1 MKKKLLSLLVIC
13 IMVLSSFT
21 VSFAAEA
28 APAPSVK
35 DEDLYAVPG
44 AEAIEN
50 IGKEGVIF
58 LDLRAAAD
66 FAGGHM
72 KNTVSAPVC
81 NADYSVPLTNK
92 TAFIE
97 QMQALNVDSYSTIYL
112 SCYMGTFCVNYAADW
127 LLETYGPDIES
138 KLVRVSGGTFTDLAL
153 DSASRY
159 TDPEVAL
166 KADGI
171 ILDVR
176 ATDKYWSS
184 DFGYMDGALHQ
195 PLFADETGAV
205 TDGSDKL
212 AQDFLAFVEANK
224 ALLSSKKIYI
234 LCNGG
239 ARGAAAAT
247 TLLEKA
253 GIVKTGT
260 DKNVFTIEGGAGVLY
275 GTEGVFTTQNFVPG
289 ADALADTNGVI
300 LNVRTPENYGKGH
313 VKGAINIPVFSSTG
327 VTNGYDDVAK
337 AFLSGVA
344 ANAEKLAGKN
354 IYIVCNSGASGA
366 KAATKLLMQAGY
378 SNANIFTIIGG
389 GTGKGAEDLSIPNN
403 STYVSAEYAV
413 SVLGNDAYVVID
425 VRAEET
431 CKASGKLNGAVQQP
445 LFVIGADGKP
455 ALTGNEKEI
464 EAFNAYVEANK
475 AVLAEKTIYI
485 LCNSGSRGAV
495 KATELLAAKGITNV
509 FTIEGGATADAIKN
523 AFPGN
528 TPAPTPTPNP
538 NPGNKPTSPV
548 TGETLSTGY
557 ILLML
562 ALVVA
567 FVSKKRFA

>member
-21 VSFAAEA
+21 VSFAAEE

-35 DEDLYAVPG
+35 DEDLTPVSG
-44 AEAIEN
+44 ADAIAN
-50 IGKEGVIF
+50 IGKEGFIF

-127 LLETYGPDIES
+127 LLETYGDAIES

-166 KADGI
+166 NADAI

-176 ATDKYWSS
+176 ATDKYWST

-195 PLFADETGAV
+195 PLFADGTGDV

-212 AQDFLAFVEANK
+212 AQDFSAFVEANK

-253 GIVKTGT
+253 GIVKTGA

-300 LNVRTPENYGKGH
+300 VNVRTPENYGKGH

-337 AFLSGVA
+337 AFLSSVA
-344 ANAEKLAGKN
+344 VNAEKLAGKN
-354 IYIVCNSGASGA
+354 IYLVCNSGASGA

-378 SNANIFTIIGG
+378 SNANIFTISGG
-389 GTGKGAEDLSIPNN
+389 AKGTAEDMSVPNN
-403 STYVSAEYAV
+403 STYVSADQAV
-413 SVLGNDAYVVID
+413 SVLGNDAYVIID
-425 VRAEET
+425 VRASET
-431 CKASGKLNGAVQQP
+431 CKANGQLKGAVQQP

-475 AVLAEKTIYI
+475 ATLAGKTIYI
-485 LCNSGSRGAV
+485 LCNSGSRGAA
-495 KATELLAAKGITNV
+495 KAIELLAAKGITNV
-509 FTIEGGATADAIKN
+509 FTIEGGATNQAIKD
-523 AFPGN
+523 AFAGN
-528 TPAPTPTPNP
+528 TPAPAPQPS
-538 NPGNKPTSPV
+538 KPTSPV

-562 ALVVA
+562 ALVLA